1 MPITE
6 NIRHEKIIT
15 LTIEGV
21 QRRSI
26 QGWIITGRTSKED
39 IVPCPYCKEN
49 TGHFA
54 SYGLHGDVFW
64 CRNEKCLMPFR
75 LDTVVTEVVKEP
87 LRKRYKRNNGTYRK
101 SQSYLLS

>member
-1 MPITE
+1 MRSEVITE
-6 NIRHEKIIT
+6 TVVNGEP
-15 LTIEGV
+15 
-21 QRRSI
+21 RRFI
-26 QGWIITGRTSKED
+26 QGWIIASRTSTED
-39 IVPCPYCKEN
+39 VVPCPFCKEN

-54 SYGLHGDVFW
+54 SLGLHGDVFW
-64 CRNEKCLMPFR
+64 CRNKKCLMPFR

>member
-1 MPITE
+1 MPIT
-6 NIRHEKIIT
+6 RQEKVINT
-15 LTIEGV
+15 TIDGV
-21 QRRSI
+21 GRRLV
-26 QGWIITGRTSKED
+26 QGWIIGERSSDVD
-39 IVPCPYCKEN
+39 IAPCPYCKQE